1 MPENTS
7 YAIVKHAG
15 KQFRV
20 SAGDKLV
27 VDRLPGDKGDSVIL
41 DQVIF
46 IKSGEEVGVIG
57 APLVAGAKVSAKII
71 SHTRG
76 PKIIVF
82 KKRRRKGF
90 KRKQG
95 HRQDQTELRIEGIAV
110 A

>member
-20 SAGDKLV
+20 AAGDKLV
-27 VDRLPGDKGDSVIL
+27 VDRLPGVKGDSVIL
-41 DQVIF
+41 NEVIF

-57 APLVAGAKVSAKII
+57 APLVAGAQVSAKII

-82 KKRRRKGF
+82 RKRRRKGF

-95 HRQDQTELRIEGIAV
+95 HRQDQTELRIENIAV

>member
-1 MPENTS
+1 MPESTN
-7 YAIVKHAG
+7 YAIIKHAG

-20 SAGDKLV
+20 TTGDKLV
-27 VDRLPGDKGDSVIL
+27 VDRMTGTKGDIITL

-46 IKSGEEVGVIG
+46 IKSGEETSVIG
-57 APLVAGAKVSAKII
+57 SPLVAGAKVTAKIVA
-71 SHTRG
+71 HTRG

-82 KKRRRKGF
+82 RKRRRKGF

-95 HRQDQTELRIEGIAV
+95 HRQDQTELRIESVSV

>member
-1 MPENTS
+1 MPDNSS
-7 YAIVKHAG
+7 YAIIKVAG

-20 SAGDKLV
+20 AEGDKLV
-27 VDRLPGDKGDSVIL
+27 VDRMQGEKGDSVKL

-46 IKSGEEVGVIG
+46 VKSGEATSVIG
-57 APLVAGAKVSAKII
+57 SPLVAGASVKAKII

-76 PKIIVF
+76 EKIIVF
-82 KKRRRKGF
+82 RKRRRKGF

-95 HRQDQTELRIEGIAV
+95 HRQDQTELRIESISV